1 MTTGVEMSSNGKLVA
16 LVTGANRGIGLETSR
31 QLGKE
36 GVTVVMAGRSEASI
50 TAAARELEGEGFDV
64 VPVVMDVTNDAQ
76 IEATRAKIEADYG
89 RLDILI
95 NNAGIITGETFFEN
109 STATITKESLRE
121 VFEVNVIAPIA
132 IAQVFLDLL
141 KAAPAARVVNLT
153 SILGSLTIHSDP
165 ESPLA
170 GSKAIGYNSSKA
182 ALNMATVH
190 LATLL
195 ADTKIKVNAAHPG
208 WVKTDMGTEAAPMDI
223 VDGAKTSVALA
234 LLGEDGPTGK
244 YIHMGDELP
253 W

>member
-1 MTTGVEMSSNGKLVA
+1 
-16 LVTGANRGIGLETSR
+16 
-31 QLGKE
+31 
-36 GVTVVMAGRSEASI
+36 VMAGRSEASI

-170 GSKAIGYNSSKA
+170 GSQAIGYNSSKA